1 MDEAGPFAPVQGEDP
16 SAGPRL
22 SKGPPKPVW
31 LRGEAT
37 PGDSSPEDRRSSRP
51 AMDSPSRSPGWQ
63 RVSDRENNRRLTKE
77 KKKKGK
83 EKKKKKK
90 KKNREDSSDDERL
103 ERRHKRKKSRH

>member
-1 MDEAGPFAPVQGEDP
+1 MDEAGPSAPVQGEDP

-22 SKGPPKPVW
+22 SKGPQKPVW

-37 PGDSSPEDRRSSRP
+37 PSVSSPDDQRSPRP
-51 AMDSPSRSPGWQ
+51 AMDSSSRSPG
-63 RVSDRENNRRLTKE
+63 RRRASDRDEKRRHTKE

-83 EKKKKKK
+83 EKKKKKSR
-90 KKNREDSSDDERL
+90 REDSSDDERL